1 MTLPWCA
8 EYISR
13 TSVYRTLGSG
23 RNYQFQNFH
32 YKYQPSGAEGTRA
45 LSAASLRNQNS
56 CHVVSKLVLRCVY
69 WTIQTTYKYLV
80 F

>member
-23 RNYQFQNFH
+23 RNYQFQNFY
-32 YKYQPSGAEGTRA
+32 YKYQPCGAVGTRA
-45 LSAASLRNQNS
+45 LSAASL
-56 CHVVSKLVLRCVY
+56 H
-69 WTIQTTYKYLV
+69 
-80 F
+80 